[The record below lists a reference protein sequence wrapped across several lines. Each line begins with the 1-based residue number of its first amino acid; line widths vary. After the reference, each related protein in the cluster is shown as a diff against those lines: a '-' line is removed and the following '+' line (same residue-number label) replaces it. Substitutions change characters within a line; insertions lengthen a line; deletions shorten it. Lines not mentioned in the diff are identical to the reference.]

1 MERMSNN
8 DKNMLLADE
17 ILKILREGVTL
28 GSDVVNFIDST
39 FSNPTVEELEEILQ
53 DDSNCEKDPLVELL
67 IFPDNRL
74 QHELEELLQSQHF
87 QQLGVVFQF
96 PEKRGSFSLDI
107 PEEVAHQFIRR
118 LNISKQIN
126 RNLLLTIKDNTSAKT
141 KNRFAVK
148 LRNSRFAETD
158 NAIAFLLAFFDKW
171 DTENSDALKYFDF
184 ILFFLEELDGN
195 SDIFDALMSK
205 KKLYLKHLKRT
216 EKFEE
221 QLQKTNIET
230 LMLQGKSLA
239 FMDKNEARDNMAI
252 IDRISQTVFG
262 KTEHF
267 ETLLGGE
274 ENIKFRSATFEP

>member
-1 MERMSNN
+1 
-8 DKNMLLADE
+8 
-17 ILKILREGVTL
+17 
-28 GSDVVNFIDST
+28 
-39 FSNPTVEELEEILQ
+39 
-53 DDSNCEKDPLVELL
+53 
-67 IFPDNRL
+67 L

-87 QQLGVVFQF
+87 QQEDEKKVVAFLCRKPLGVVFQF